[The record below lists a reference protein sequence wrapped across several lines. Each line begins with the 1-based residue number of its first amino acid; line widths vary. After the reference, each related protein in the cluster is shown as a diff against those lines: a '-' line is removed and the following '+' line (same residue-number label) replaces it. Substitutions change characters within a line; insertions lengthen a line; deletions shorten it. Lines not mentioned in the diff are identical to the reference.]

1 MCSMPVHNNM
11 IVVCL
16 NTHASQGTMVCFFEI
31 NEFCGRW
38 NAWLLLSFKHVF
50 FTATGNYQC
59 SCWILRCS
67 VHIIQCRGLRF
78 RSRKSYVSPGDLIQ
92 YTVQGQKDTMKISM
106 SYHNLYHKQY
116 HHSSYLRNSNC
127 GENYD
132 RDEPT

>member
-1 MCSMPVHNNM
+1 MHHRARWFASLKLMSF
-11 IVVCL
+11 VV
-16 NTHASQGTMVCFFEI
+16 AAQWFWIG
-31 NEFCGRW
+31 

-78 RSRKSYVSPGDLIQ
+78 RSHKSYVSPGDLIQ